1 MLTTDTVISGK
12 SATQKRR
19 HKKKMKKLTKL
30 FLFPFMIMLM
40 LVMSMQ
46 ASAAGETK
54 LDCTSV
60 TLAPGHS
67 VIVNMKNPQGPTFWS
82 SDNKKVATVKYLKGY
97 YDEKTKEVVG
107 RAKITAKGKG
117 NIKIKV
123 ENNKKIYEI
132 KVKVKKGLKTK
143 LNCSKK
149 TLKVGKS
156 FKLKLINPVN
166 PEIKVV
172 SYNKKN
178 VSVEPGEFEKG
189 TQYVTVNGIKPG
201 TTKIKIKDKNK
212 TYICKVKVV
221 R

>member
-19 HKKKMKKLTKL
+19 RKKKMKKLTKL

-117 NIKIKV
+117 NITIKV

-132 KVKVKKGLKTK
+132 KVKVKNGLKTK

>member
-1 MLTTDTVISGK
+1 
-12 SATQKRR
+12 
-19 HKKKMKKLTKL
+19 MKKLTKL
-30 FLFPFMIMLM
+30 LLFPFMMMLM

-67 VIVNMKNPQGPTFWS
+67 IIVNMRNPQGPSFWS

-107 RAKITAKGKG
+107 RAKITARGKG
-117 NIKIKV
+117 NITIKV
-123 ENNKKIYEI
+123 ENNKKTYEI

-166 PEIKVV
+166 PEMKVV

-189 TQYVTVNGIKPG
+189 TQYVTVKGLKPG